1 LKGQAA
7 GQGKEKGE
15 GQGEGESSGPPVLP
29 ESDELTLE
37 ARLQRLDEI
46 VGILESGDV
55 ELERGLALF
64 EEGVRLIRE
73 SERQISM
80 AELRVEELIGTGS
93 ETRALEGA
101 DE

>member
-1 LKGQAA
+1 LKGQAGGQ
-7 GQGKEKGE
+7 GQGKAKGE
-15 GQGEGESSGPPVLP
+15 GGASPVLP
-29 ESDELTLE
+29 AESDELTLE
-37 ARLQRLDEI
+37 ARLQRLEEI

-64 EEGVRLIRE
+64 EEGVRLIRD

-80 AELRVEELIGTGS
+80 AELRVEELIGSGS